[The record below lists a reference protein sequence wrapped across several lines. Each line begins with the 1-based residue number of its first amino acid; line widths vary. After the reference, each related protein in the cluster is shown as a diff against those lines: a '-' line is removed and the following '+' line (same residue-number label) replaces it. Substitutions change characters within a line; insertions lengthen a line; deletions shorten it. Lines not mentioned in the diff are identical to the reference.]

1 MRFIIFL
8 LPIYLWARRL
18 LNVGIDLEHSN
29 LFLNFAAENIILS
42 QKNVAKMKKMT
53 IETVGRRAV
62 FDILLQLLG

>member
-42 QKNVAKMKKMT
+42 QKM
-53 IETVGRRAV
+53 
-62 FDILLQLLG
+62 

>member
-18 LNVGIDLEHSN
+18 LNVGKDLEHSN
-29 LFLNFAAENIILS
+29 LFLNFAVENIILS

-62 FDILLQLLG
+62 FDILLQLFE